1 MNCCI
6 ARIGFKCCKRDSITA
21 IGTGFDEVAMELLCF
36 IEVDVKFLLDVR
48 HIWFWLGLSEFQSG
62 GVVLISVLKTMN

>member
-36 IEVDVKFLLDVR
+36 IEVDVKSLLDVR
-48 HIWFWLGLSEFQSG
+48 NIWFWLALSESQSG
-62 GVVLISVLKTMN
+62 GVVLIRVLEPVN